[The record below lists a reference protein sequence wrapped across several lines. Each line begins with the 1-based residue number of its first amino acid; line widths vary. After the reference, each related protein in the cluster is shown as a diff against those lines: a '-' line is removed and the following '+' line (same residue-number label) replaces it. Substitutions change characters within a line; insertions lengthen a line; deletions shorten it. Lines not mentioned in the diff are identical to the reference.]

1 MGLCSRLE
9 LLWAEV
15 CSMLVGLT
23 GGFVLI
29 GLQRA
34 TGLHGQLLVEV
45 RRIPETPGNTFC
57 TGVCL
62 IRSGSLALFC
72 RRPPFPFQNPKVGYL
87 FTLF

>member
-45 RRIPETPGNTFC
+45 RRIPRDSGKHLLHR
-57 TGVCL
+57 CL
-62 IRSGSLALFC
+62 SDTIRESCAFLSQAAFS
-72 RRPPFPFQNPKVGYL
+72 FPEP
-87 FTLF
+87 